1 MTERR
6 FSGVERL
13 WGEEGADRLRDASV
27 TVVGVGGV
35 GSWVVEALARTGI
48 SQLRLIDADHVAE
61 SNINRQLPALDNT
74 LGRLKAEVLAERV
87 ELINSQAHVDV
98 VDDFVALENIECL
111 FTD

>member
-35 GSWVVEALARTGI
+35 GSWW
-48 SQLRLIDADHVAE
+48 LRL
-61 SNINRQLPALDNT
+61 
-74 LGRLKAEVLAERV
+74 
-87 ELINSQAHVDV
+87 
-98 VDDFVALENIECL
+98 
-111 FTD
+111 